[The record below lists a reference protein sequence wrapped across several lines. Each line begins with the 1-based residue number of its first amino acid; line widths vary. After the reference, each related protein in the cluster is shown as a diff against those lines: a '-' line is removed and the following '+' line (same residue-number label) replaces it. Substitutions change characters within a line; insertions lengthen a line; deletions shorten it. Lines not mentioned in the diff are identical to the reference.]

1 MVVLGGENFCRIG
14 CGLRFWLWDFL
25 GGLGMVWVGKGGF
38 WWEVG
43 DDGLSELVGVLYDV
57 WY

>member
-14 CGLRFWLWDFL
+14 CGLGFWLWVFFSFFV
-25 GGLGMVWVGKGGF
+25 MVWVGKGGF

-43 DDGLSELVGVLYDV
+43 DDGLSGLVVGLYDV